1 MPNDPL
7 DDETR
12 DWIFVAL
19 GLTVLFFVIVASIAF
34 NPAGCSWETPC

>member
-1 MPNDPL
+1 MPDNY

-19 GLTVLFFVIVASIAF
+19 GITVLFIVIVLSIAF
-34 NPAGCSWETPC
+34 NPAGCSWEHPC